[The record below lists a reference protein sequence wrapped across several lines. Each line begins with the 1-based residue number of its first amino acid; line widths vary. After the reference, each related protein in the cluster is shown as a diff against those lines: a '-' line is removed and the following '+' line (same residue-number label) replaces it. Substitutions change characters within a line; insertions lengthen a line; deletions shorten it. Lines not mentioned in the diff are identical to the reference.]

1 MATGLTIVGSSPAVP
16 RPGSAN
22 SCYLVRLG
30 GTTVVLDLGSGALS
44 KLLEVEALENIDA
57 IVISHMHADHFFDL
71 VPLRYAL
78 KYSVQRG
85 SMLPVY
91 LPPGG
96 LKTLQTVVSPF
107 ARGGSFFDGVVKLTE
122 YAPERTLKIG
132 AARISFAKTR
142 HYIDAFAMR
151 VEAGMRAIAFSADT
165 APEPRVV
172 ALARDADIFVCESGL
187 GATGTEQG
195 ERGHSNTEEAA
206 TMARDASARQLV
218 LTHYPAQSPPGD
230 LEAAAK
236 RIFPRE
242 VRLAEDGMDIAL
254 D

>member
-1 MATGLTIVGSSPAVP
+1 MATGLTIIGSSPAAP

-22 SCYLVRLG
+22 SSYLVRLG
-30 GTTVVLDLGSGALS
+30 GTAVVLDLGSGALS

-78 KYSVQRG
+78 KYSVKRS

-96 LKTLQTVVSPF
+96 GKTLQTIVSPF
-107 ARGGSFFDGVVKLTE
+107 ARGASFFDGVMRVTE
-122 YAPERTLKIG
+122 YAPERPLKVA

-142 HYIDAFAMR
+142 HYIDAFAIR

-172 ALARDADIFVCESGL
+172 ELARDADIFVCESGL
-187 GATGTEQG
+187 GVTGTEQG
-195 ERGHSNTEEAA
+195 DRGHSNAEEAA
-206 TMARDASARQLV
+206 TMARDASARQLI
-218 LTHYPAQSPPGD
+218 LTHYPAQSDPAN
-230 LEAAAK
+230 LKAAAK
-236 RIFPRE
+236 HIFPGE